1 MAGQRKKVCCDY
13 RGQNR
18 RSGAR
23 GCSYSSQVCSGDSG
37 AGAGRS
43 SCGCGARRRHCA
55 DPDAEAIGKAER
67 VHWRAARDRCRDAR
81 GGADGAGRH
90 GQQESCGRGSGCG
103 YAGGGILRRRW
114 HDVSGAAKTHSRQRH
129 GIRWRD
135 LFCGAVLDRSAMAAG
150 RDSGSCIAGAG
161 SGRRVLQR
169 ECRRNGGGLRRG
181 LPRER
186 AHLPDRRT
194 GSERCRGSGDS
205 VVEHQAGAGHG
216 GGIDRERRHA
226 AETRSLQTGV
236 EAGSRQGA
244 DTARGGSGSAAAVL
258 SDEVELWNR
267 SDLRLRLGI
276 MSAGMKLQKEESKLN
291 SPLQSRMPA
300 APETFP
306 GIFWCPDLVSTRDL
320 GPQGVEAVLHLAEL
334 MKSRPSVFQRS
345 LAGKQMVM
353 FFEKPSLRT
362 RLTFEAGMAGLGG
375 TAMFVDQ
382 SQSRLDARETLSD
395 IAHNLERWVDV
406 IVLRTFA
413 QETIAGMARYASVP
427 VINAL
432 SDLEHPCQA
441 LADYFTLQERFGDL
455 KNITLAYV
463 GDGNNVAH
471 SLLLTCACLGS
482 SIRIA
487 TPKGYSPNAQIVADA
502 RKIAKQTGAQIEL
515 LADPH
520 AAVAGVDAVYTDAW
534 ASMGQEN
541 EAGQRGEIFPP
552 YQVNV
557 ELMAEAAPH
566 AAFMHCL
573 PAHRGEEVTDE
584 VMDSDNSVIF
594 EQAEN
599 RLHVQKSILYLL
611 LGGAVRLPVRSAHA

>member
-1 MAGQRKKVCCDY
+1 M
-13 RGQNR
+13 
-18 RSGAR
+18 
-23 GCSYSSQVCSGDSG
+23 
-37 AGAGRS
+37 
-43 SCGCGARRRHCA
+43 
-55 DPDAEAIGKAER
+55 
-67 VHWRAARDRCRDAR
+67 
-81 GGADGAGRH
+81 
-90 GQQESCGRGSGCG
+90 
-103 YAGGGILRRRW
+103 
-114 HDVSGAAKTHSRQRH
+114 
-129 GIRWRD
+129 
-135 LFCGAVLDRSAMAAG
+135 
-150 RDSGSCIAGAG
+150 
-161 SGRRVLQR
+161 
-169 ECRRNGGGLRRG
+169 
-181 LPRER
+181 
-186 AHLPDRRT
+186 
-194 GSERCRGSGDS
+194 
-205 VVEHQAGAGHG
+205 
-216 GGIDRERRHA
+216 
-226 AETRSLQTGV
+226 
-236 EAGSRQGA
+236 
-244 DTARGGSGSAAAVL
+244 
-258 SDEVELWNR
+258 
-267 SDLRLRLGI
+267 
-276 MSAGMKLQKEESKLN
+276 N
-291 SPLQSRMPA
+291 SPLQSRAPV

-320 GPQGVEAVLHLAEL
+320 GPQGVQAVLHLAEL

-362 RLTFEAGMAGLGG
+362 RITFEAGMTSLGG

-413 QETIAGMARYASVP
+413 QGTIEGMARYASVP

-455 KNITLAYV
+455 KKISLAYV

-487 TPKGYSPNAQIVADA
+487 TPKGYSPNPQIVADA
-502 RKIAKQTGAQIEL
+502 RKIAKETGARIEL
-515 LADPH
+515 LTDPR
-520 AAVAGVDAVYTDAW
+520 AAVARVDAVYTDAW
-534 ASMGQEN
+534 ASMGQEH
-541 EAGQRGEIFPP
+541 ETEQRAEIFQP
-552 YQVNV
+552 YQVNRQ
-557 ELMAEAAPH
+557 LMAEAAPH
-566 AAFMHCL
+566 TAFMHCL

-584 VMDSDNSVIF
+584 VMDSENSVIF